1 MPKRNY
7 QPGQQYL
14 VRSDGGA
21 GWGLD
26 GGAAV
31 VQGLDGVVAAGQG
44 PDGEGDVVQ
53 GLQGGGCQLG
63 SGDTPSPRVTRQ

>member
-1 MPKRNY
+1 MY
-7 QPGQQYL
+7 ISEQYL
-14 VRSDGGA
+14 V
-21 GWGLD
+21 
-26 GGAAV
+26 AV
-31 VQGLDGVVAAGQG
+31 LSVPGQG